1 MGKEDHPAFRYKDF
15 SNRKL
20 SMPELM
26 DEIERI
32 MRMTE
37 EELVK
42 LETDLIFTE
51 IVMKEWGGR

>member
-1 MGKEDHPAFRYKDF
+1 MSKEDHPSFRFKDS

-26 DEIERI
+26 NEIERI

-37 EELVK
+37 EELTK

-51 IVMKEWGGR
+51 IVMKEWGKW

>member
-1 MGKEDHPAFRYKDF
+1 
-15 SNRKL
+15 
-20 SMPELM
+20 MPELM

-37 EELVK
+37 EELTK